1 MVVAQCSQT
10 PHNRRN
16 NTVPNMI
23 LLGGYW
29 GCVLPYMILLGGYWG
44 CVLPYSLLTTAVYLP
59 LECSEH

>member
-1 MVVAQCSQT
+1 
-10 PHNRRN
+10 
-16 NTVPNMI
+16 MI